1 MATELILTIDTP
13 ILEKA
18 EQFARE
24 KNQTVSRIVEDY
36 LYALFKEDSNI
47 ESDNVLTS
55 PITDN
60 LVGMFKDPG
69 TDYRELLENTV
80 TEKYL

>member
-1 MATELILTIDTP
+1 MATKLILTIDTP

-36 LYALFKEDSNI
+36 LYALFREDSHI
-47 ESDNVLTS
+47 KSDSVFTS
-55 PITDN
+55 PITDS

-69 TDYRELLENTV
+69 GDYRELLEDAV